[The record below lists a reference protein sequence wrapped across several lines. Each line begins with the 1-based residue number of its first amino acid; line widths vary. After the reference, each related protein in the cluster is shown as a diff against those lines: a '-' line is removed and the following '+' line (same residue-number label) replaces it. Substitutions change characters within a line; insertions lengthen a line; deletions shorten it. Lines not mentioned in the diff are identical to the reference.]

1 MKQKPFLRNLK
12 EVFSCQNYV
21 YFCLMLEN
29 KSPFLDTLFLL
40 RKEECITIFT
50 DIQEISQK
58 EEQDAADYFESE
70 FEKERLEFLLNEI
83 NCDKETA
90 VWAAKI
96 LYHSAQL
103 HLIREN
109 TAKDL
114 NKLIPSFKG
123 KIDTSSILSA
133 DLSLRFLP
141 QILEAL
147 QTTDS
152 QDPLIGLLEDILKIF
167 HYSAVGFDLNI
178 ENINWEEE
186 LKDKT
191 YRKLYLERIVE
202 KKAYSL
208 AEIPYI
214 NQLLIAEFGM
224 YKDVFWRELKII
236 EN

>member
-1 MKQKPFLRNLK
+1 M
-12 EVFSCQNYV
+12 
-21 YFCLMLEN
+21 MEN

-40 RKEECITIFT
+40 RKEGTLTIFSDFKT
-50 DIQEISQK
+50 LSEK
-58 EEQDAADYFESE
+58 EEKEAEDFFESE
-70 FEKERLEFLLNEI
+70 FEKERLDFLS
-83 NCDKETA
+83 DKIPFNKEA
-90 VWAAKI
+90 AIWAAKV

-103 HLIREN
+103 YLIRKD

-114 NKLIPSFKG
+114 EKLIPQYQDEKDVSA
-123 KIDTSSILSA
+123 ILSA

-141 QILEAL
+141 QLLDALQIADSTDPLVKILENIL
-147 QTTDS
+147 Q
-152 QDPLIGLLEDILKIF
+152 QF
-167 HYSAVGFDLNI
+167 HYSGIGLDLNL

-186 LKDKT
+186 LKNKT

-202 KKAYSL
+202 KKAYKL

-224 YKDVFWRELKII
+224 YKGIFWRELKIV